1 MSRVQRKKQKKVA
14 QTALRRTGLP
24 AERDFALLFAHTGN
38 LRRILAQR
46 PNAARAQEAARH
58 HLDALNRSLRQ
69 QAGSAAI
76 ECSKGCSYC
85 CHNMVTASAPEIF
98 LLARHF
104 RKGDPSRLRDILET
118 LKAADLAGRD
128 LDPRQR
134 YLAHI
139 ACGLLDENG
148 LCGAYE
154 ARPNVCRTMVSASVA
169 ACRASFAGEPA
180 QIPVPKAYGALRTA
194 YSYTLLAA
202 LRAEGLDDRLFELN
216 HALCIALETENA
228 EGRWLSGEDIF
239 AGVRHER
246 VDAGEQPQTAL
257 FLSVL
262 AAGAED
268 SPLPANPWIPSQV
281 S

>member
-1 MSRVQRKKQKKVA
+1 MSRADTRKQEKAVQA
-14 QTALRRTGLP
+14 ALRRGGLP
-24 AERDFALLFAHTGN
+24 PERDFALLFAHTSN
-38 LRRILAQR
+38 LRRILGQGS
-46 PNAARAQEAARH
+46 NAARAQDAARH

-69 QAGSAAI
+69 QAGAFSL
-76 ECSKGCSYC
+76 ECTKGCSYC

-104 RKGDPSRLRDILET
+104 RKAAPAHLQKALEKLR
-118 LKAADLAGRD
+118 AADEAGRD

-139 ACGLLDENG
+139 GCGLLDENG
-148 LCGAYE
+148 LCTAYE

-169 ACRASFAGEPA
+169 ACRASFDGEPA
-180 QIPVPKAYGALRTA
+180 QIPVPKPYGALRTA

-202 LRAEGLDDRLFELN
+202 LRAEGLDDRLYELN
-216 HALCIALETENA
+216 QALRTALETENA
-228 EGRWLSGEDIF
+228 ERRWLSGEDIF
-239 AGVRHER
+239 AGIQHER
-246 VDAGEQPQTAL
+246 IDADCQPEAVL

-268 SPLPANPWIPSQV
+268 GPLPANPWITR
-281 S
+281 

>member
-1 MSRVQRKKQKKVA
+1 MSRAQRKKQEKAA
-14 QTALRRTGLP
+14 QAALRRTGLP
-24 AERDFALLFAHTGN
+24 VDRDFSLLFAHTGN

-69 QAGSAAI
+69 QAGTAAI

-104 RKGDPSRLRDILET
+104 RKGDPSRLRDILEK

-180 QIPVPKAYGALRTA
+180 QIPMPKAYGALRTA

-202 LRAEGLDDRLFELN
+202 LRAEGLDDRLYELN
-216 HALCIALETENA
+216 QALCIALETENA

-262 AAGAED
+262 AAGAEA

-281 S
+281 G

>member
-1 MSRVQRKKQKKVA
+1 MSRAETRKQEKAA
-14 QTALRRTGLP
+14 QAALRRAGLP
-24 AERDFALLFAHTGN
+24 PDRDFSLLFAHTGN
-38 LRRILAQR
+38 LRRILAQC

-58 HLDALNRSLRQ
+58 HLDALNRSLRHL
-69 QAGSAAI
+69 AGAFPL
-76 ECSKGCSYC
+76 ECAKGCSYC

-104 RKGDPSRLRDILET
+104 GKAGPLRLHET
-118 LKAADLAGRD
+118 LEKLTAADEAGRD

-148 LCGAYE
+148 LCSAYE

-180 QIPVPKAYGALRTA
+180 QIPVPKPYGALRTG

-202 LRAEGLDDRLFELN
+202 LRAEGLDDRLYELN
-216 HALCIALETENA
+216 HALRIALETADA
-228 EGRWLSGEDIF
+228 ERRWLAGEDVF

-257 FLSVL
+257 FLAVL
-262 AAGAED
+262 AAGAEN
-268 SPLPANPWIPSQV
+268 SPLPANPWIAG
-281 S
+281 